1 MDKDLLS
8 RSRQQ
13 RDNQPDDRRPTL
25 FISKFQERL
34 KGRNTRVS
42 HS

>member
-13 RDNQPDDRRPTL
+13 RDNQPRRSPSDP
-25 FISKFQERL
+25 FYIKISRAIKREGIRE
-34 KGRNTRVS
+34 
-42 HS
+42 